1 MAKQRNM
8 GGGSF
13 ERPTQK
19 TSYIIKRLWKYLSP
33 YKWLLALAAALS
45 IGGNAL
51 ALIGPKLSGFAIDA
65 IEAVGGVD
73 FAGVFKYAGLMI
85 AFYAAS

>member
-19 TSYIIKRLWKYLSP
+19 TSYIIKRLWKKS
-33 YKWLLALAAALS
+33 LA
-45 IGGNAL
+45 I
-51 ALIGPKLSGFAIDA
+51 
-65 IEAVGGVD
+65 
-73 FAGVFKYAGLMI
+73 
-85 AFYAAS
+85 